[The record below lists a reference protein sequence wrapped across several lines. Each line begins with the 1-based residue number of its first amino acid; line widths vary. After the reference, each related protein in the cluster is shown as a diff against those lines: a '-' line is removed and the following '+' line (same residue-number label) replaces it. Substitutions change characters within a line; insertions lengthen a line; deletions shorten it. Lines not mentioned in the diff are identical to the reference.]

1 MDRSRKPIS
10 GRQDQPENILNCAAI
25 DSPALLLKDEFISA
39 DPKAIAI
46 SIVSNSRLLGE
57 GLFLLLS
64 PYLNLRLIGTYVG
77 EFSIISPLPNPPDH
91 VILLDSGVGRAAAL
105 SWTRHWHGLMPP
117 TYVLVVELADNV
129 ELILACLDAGADG
142 YLLQG
147 AAVAEVVEAIKEAY
161 RNVAHRSSVVTAQLI
176 TRLTAS
182 KATAAQPMPSPLTVR
197 EVEVLHWIVQGY
209 TNLEISVQ
217 LFIELRTVKQH
228 VHHILGK
235 LHLRSRWEV
244 ARLAA
249 ERGWVDLM

>member
-105 SWTRHWHGLMPP
+105 SWTRHWHRLMPP
-117 TYVLVVELADNV
+117 TYVLVLELTDNV
-129 ELILACLDAGADG
+129 ELILACLEAGAGG
-142 YLLQG
+142 YLLG
-147 AAVAEVVEAIKEAY
+147 
-161 RNVAHRSSVVTAQLI
+161 
-176 TRLTAS
+176 
-182 KATAAQPMPSPLTVR
+182 
-197 EVEVLHWIVQGY
+197 G
-209 TNLEISVQ
+209 
-217 LFIELRTVKQH
+217 
-228 VHHILGK
+228 
-235 LHLRSRWEV
+235 
-244 ARLAA
+244 
-249 ERGWVDLM
+249 RGD